1 MTSGLNAR
9 LSSAA
14 CFIRQDAVFADIG
27 TDHAYLP
34 LFLLGSGRVSHAYCT
49 DINEGPLQS
58 ARANAERMGLDDRIT
73 FRLTD
78 GAVGLEN
85 EGITDY
91 SICGMGGELIGSI
104 ISASDHLRSKDLC
117 LVLQP
122 MTRQEYLREFLYKN
136 GFSIDAESYSF
147 DQGKYYVC
155 FSVSYTGAFRD
166 LTLVESYFGI
176 ESSKYVN
183 NSARIG
189 YLKTKIKALERAM
202 QGKKTAGQDASC
214 ELLLIKRAQEII
226 RSIDEK

>member
-34 LFLLGSGRVSHAYCT
+34 LFLLSSGRVKHAFCT

-58 ARANAERMGLDDRIT
+58 ARANAERMGLCEKIT

-78 GAVGLEN
+78 GAVGLAN

-104 ISASDHLRSKDLC
+104 LSASEHLRSGQLR

-122 MTRQEYLREFLYKN
+122 MTRQEYLREYLYKN

-147 DQGKYYVC
+147 DAGKYYVC
-155 FSVSYTGAFRD
+155 FAVSFTDCARE
-166 LTLVESYFGI
+166 LSLCESYFGVKNA
-176 ESSKYVN
+176 EYLN

-189 YLKTKIKALERAM
+189 YIKTKIKALERAM
-202 QGKKTAGQDASC
+202 QGKKTAGQDVSD
-214 ELLLIKRAQEII
+214 ELTLIGYAKEII
-226 RSIDEK
+226 KGIDE